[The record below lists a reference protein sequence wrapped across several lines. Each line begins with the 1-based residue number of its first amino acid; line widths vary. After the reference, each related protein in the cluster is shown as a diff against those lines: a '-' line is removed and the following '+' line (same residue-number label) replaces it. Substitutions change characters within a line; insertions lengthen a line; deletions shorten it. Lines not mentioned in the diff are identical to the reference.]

1 MGWRANRYG
10 PSVASLRAAGSMLNE
25 RRRYQI
31 GQNATID
38 PNSQTTAPAL
48 TNHGTVDMATRL
60 GAHRCAVQ
68 RNTGSRNVAPYAAA
82 RGPKPRSER
91 RARPRIRK
99 VTATTSSYIMG
110 GSSIRPALPDVSGSV
125 NANAAK
131 NAHPTQSD
139 NERIGLTAG
148 DFAEVASIIS
158 LVAEPYWTSAIDPV
172 IGLGFVLKLPVDAIE
187 VKYPAICA
195 VPA

>member
-10 PSVASLRAAGSMLNE
+10 PWVASSRAAGSMLNE

-38 PNSQTTAPAL
+38 PNSQIMAPAL
-48 TNHGTVDMATRL
+48 TNHGTLDMATRL

-91 RARPRIRK
+91 RARPRIKNVR
-99 VTATTSSYIMG
+99 ATTSSYIIG
-110 GSSIRPALPDVSGSV
+110 GTSIRPTLPDVSGSV
-125 NANAAK
+125 SAK
-131 NAHPTQSD
+131 TAKKAHPTQSD
-139 NERIGLTAG
+139 SDRIGLTSDG
-148 DFAEVASIIS
+148 FAKVASS
-158 LVAEPYWTSAIDPV
+158 VL
-172 IGLGFVLKLPVDAIE
+172 FVVM
-187 VKYPAICA
+187 
-195 VPA
+195 